1 MSEHNRTAY
10 FSNPCLVAT
19 AAVLAFL
26 AVALG
31 AFGAHGLKD
40 MLEAS
45 GKAETWQ
52 TAADYQFWHA
62 LALLALGLAPVK
74 GRAITVAAAFF
85 VLGVLLFSGSLYW
98 LCLSGLRW
106 LGPITP
112 LGGICFLV
120 GWGIL
125 AVIAVKSALKD

>member
-1 MSEHNRTAY
+1 MVVTA
-10 FSNPCLVAT
+10 S
-19 AAVLAFL
+19 VLAFL

-31 AFGAHGLKD
+31 AFGAHGLKET
-40 MLEAS
+40 LEAS
-45 GKAETWQ
+45 GKADTWQ

-62 LALLALGLAPVK
+62 LALLALAMAPAK
-74 GRAITVAAAFF
+74 GRALTVAAWFWT
-85 VLGVLLFSGSLYW
+85 VGVILFSGSLYW

-112 LGGICFLV
+112 LGGSCFLV

-125 AVIAVKSALKD
+125 AVIAAKSALKD